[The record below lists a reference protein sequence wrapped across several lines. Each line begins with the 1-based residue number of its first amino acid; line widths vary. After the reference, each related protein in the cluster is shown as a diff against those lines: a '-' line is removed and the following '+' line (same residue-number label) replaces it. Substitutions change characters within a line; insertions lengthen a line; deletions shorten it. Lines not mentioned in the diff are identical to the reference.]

1 MECDEPPSPYPLLK
15 DISNFTTPRR
25 HPFSLAAQ
33 SPSTHFFTASKH
45 TTTSSSSSSFHR
57 RPNKSTAAKKLK
69 AFQLEQ
75 SQSSRKA
82 QIKKEHSL
90 KSLAKSLSV
99 WLNFLL
105 QNPNSCGCH
114 FSAAADAAPPTNG
127 KRDGAPG
134 TSVVAVDS
142 TWRTP
147 KRQRKTCS
155 AKELPDSSFSHLRD
169 SLKDV
174 CSFDDLKQRMK
185 VYLSLAACKEIFQE
199 MNRVTK
205 TIDEGRLN
213 MKAHCPLVT
222 DFGLKDKATRIL
234 MCYNPIWLR
243 IGLYIIFGGD
253 SLLLNGDVDSDQ
265 DVVFLRMV
273 VDKLFFSHEALAKAY
288 AYNKMVEGV
297 YRSGYY
303 ENLGNVILKRIL
315 LLVLVL
321 DKAKCKSYLP
331 LEYGIDGLDGG
342 SPLLFKPEFWIKSS
356 SQLIHEFLSSDVMHG
371 EGNLLAHLMILGYK
385 LSHQQE
391 PLVEHDFRV
400 RDLFVDLQ
408 DGLKLCRAIQLLQHN
423 SSILMNCDASSLCV
437 QKIIVPSDT
446 PKKKLANCGLAL
458 QYIRQAGGSLLD
470 EDGITIV
477 ADDIVNGDKE
487 LTLSL
492 LWNMFVH
499 LQLPLLVDKTSL
511 VGEITKIRGFGT
523 DLMNNANSSSL
534 ELLLNWVQAVC
545 DNYDCA
551 IGNFHNLVDGKA
563 IWCLLDYYF
572 QKELHNSCSLKEVDK
587 KSGKASIMSVNEY
600 SDALYNFI
608 LSQKLTTLLGNFPE
622 VLQISEL
629 LQYNGA
635 CSDRSVVILLV
646 FLASQLFVKK
656 NVDHLNFHKLL
667 GYDCQSPN
675 RRHWRILRCLSNSES
690 EQKPDASNVHG
701 NEDAARKFKAIQ
713 AWWQDMSERNG
724 INKPV
729 VSNLQRS
736 RTTECSTKIRREN
749 AARTILLHIRG
760 LVARRKFLKTVNA
773 VTLLQTVF
781 RAWLKVRQE
790 SVCMILSTVQVCDS
804 SCGTQFICFSQTFIG
819 VMFHYLLA
827 CGLSCL
833 FNHTEALKQSETYK
847 RYVILFIHRHSF
859 LRLKRSAQLIQQ
871 VVRSWLYNR
880 HGQECSTS
888 PDLMISDMVAAAITV
903 QKYVRGWMARSRYI
917 HQLDQKVTFD
927 LQTNAAIIIQLA
939 WKKFICCKSTRK
951 QHLFATKIQRNFRRW
966 LWRKSFLNQ
975 IQAVIKIQ
983 SYFRMWR
990 CINAFQ
996 HFKIE
1001 FKAAVV
1007 IQSFLR
1013 GWFARKDACGRR
1025 NHIVEIQRH
1034 CRGWLV
1040 RQDFLFQRVAVVK
1053 IQCVIRSLKC
1063 QKALDCQKDA
1073 ALEIQRF
1080 IRGHLT
1086 RNQLL
1091 GSASKSR
1098 TVIPVSCISRPFGF
1112 CSFQLELFLFSVV
1125 KLQRWWKGL
1134 LLLKLMNKSAIII
1147 QSRTRGWIARR
1158 KATIYKPHAVI
1169 QEDAALVIQRYVR
1182 GHLTRYQI
1190 LGGSSNLSEVVPAG
1204 CISRPVGCHSFQLE
1218 LFLLSVV
1225 KLQRWWKGLLLQK
1238 LMTKSAIVIQSCTRG
1253 WIARRKATVQ
1263 RRRIIFIQSHW
1274 KGYLARRESKEQLLD
1289 LRLRMQKSA
1298 RNVDDSKRLINRL
1311 LAALSELLNMKSLS
1325 NILHTCSTLDM
1336 ATEHSQKCC
1345 EELVAAGAIDTLLR
1359 LIQTVSRSIPDQE
1372 VLKHAL
1378 STLRNL
1384 ARYPHLL
1391 QVLIQSR
1398 GSVQIIVLELL
1409 RNKNEGYFVATELLK
1424 KICSTRI
1431 GVETLFKSPALL
1443 KRLHGLVEDLTRK
1456 GIFEKRNPRGAP
1468 NLVIKENR
1476 ERRLKEATEIL
1487 KLITS
1492 A

>member
-1 MECDEPPSPYPLLK
+1 MDCDEPPSPSPFPHSSSLLK

-25 HPFSLAAQ
+25 PPFSLTAQ
-33 SPSTHFFTASKH
+33 SPSTQFFTASKH
-45 TTTSSSSSSFHR
+45 ASFLR

-82 QIKKEHSL
+82 QIKKEQSL

-105 QNPNSCGCH
+105 QNPTSCGCH
-114 FSAAADAAPPTNG
+114 FSAPADAAPSPSG
-127 KRDGAPG
+127 KRDGAPP
-134 TSVVAVDS
+134 TSVAVDS

-147 KRQRKTCS
+147 KRPRKTSFAKDS
-155 AKELPDSSFSHLRD
+155 APADVPDPSFSHLRD
-169 SLKDV
+169 SLKDL
-174 CSFDDLKQRMK
+174 CSFDDLKQRMR
-185 VYLSLAACKEIFQE
+185 VYLSLAACKEIFQQ

-213 MKAHCPLVT
+213 MKAHCPVVT
-222 DFGLKDKATRIL
+222 ELGLKDKATRIL

-253 SLLLNGDVDSDQ
+253 SLVLNGDVDSDQ

-273 VDKLFFSHEALAKAY
+273 IDKLFFSHEGLAKAY

-321 DKAKCKSYLP
+321 DKAKCQSYLP

-342 SPLLFKPEFWIKSS
+342 SPLLFKPESRIKSS

-371 EGNLLAHLMILGYK
+371 EGNLLTHLVILGYK

-391 PLVEHDFRV
+391 PLVEYDFRV

-408 DGLKLCRAIQLLQHN
+408 DGLKLCRAIQLLQQN
-423 SSILMNCDASSLCV
+423 SSILM
-437 QKIIVPSDT
+437 KIVVPPDT
-446 PKKKLANCGLAL
+446 SKKKLANCALAL
-458 QYIRQAGGSLLD
+458 KYIRQAGGSLLD

-511 VGEITKIRGFGT
+511 VGEISKIRGFGT
-523 DLMNNANSSSL
+523 DLINNANSSSL
-534 ELLLNWVQAVC
+534 ELLLNWIQAVC
-545 DNYDCA
+545 DSYDCT
-551 IGNFHNLVDGKA
+551 IDDFHSLVDGKA

-572 QKELHNSCSLKEVDK
+572 QKELHNSCSLKEVNK

-675 RRHWRILRCLSNSES
+675 RRHLRMVRCLSNFES
-690 EQKPDASNVHG
+690 VQKTDAFDVHG
-701 NEDAARKFKAIQ
+701 NGDAARKFKAIQ
-713 AWWQDMSERNG
+713 AWWEDMAERNR
-724 INKPV
+724 INKPA
-729 VSNLQRS
+729 VSSLQIS
-736 RTTECSTKIRREN
+736 RTTECSTNIRREN
-749 AARTILLHIRG
+749 AARTIQLHLRG
-760 LVARRKFLKTVNA
+760 LVVRRKFLKMVNA
-773 VTLLQTVF
+773 VALLQTVF
-781 RAWLKVRQE
+781 RAWLKVKQE
-790 SVCMILSTVQVCDS
+790 PVCMILSSVRVCDS
-804 SCGTQFICFSQTFIG
+804 SCEI
-819 VMFHYLLA
+819 
-827 CGLSCL
+827 
-833 FNHTEALKQSETYK
+833 LKQSETYK
-847 RYVILFIHRHSF
+847 RYAMLFIHRHSF

-871 VVRSWLYNR
+871 AVRSWLCRR
-880 HGQECSTS
+880 HQQECSIGPTHN
-888 PDLMISDMVAAAITV
+888 LMISDMVVAAVTV
-903 QKYVRGWMARSRYI
+903 QKFVRRWMAQSRYI
-917 HQLDQKVTFD
+917 HQLEQKEKALNFSQQKVTFD
-927 LQTNAAIIIQLA
+927 LQTNAAITIQFA

-951 QHLFATKIQRNFRRW
+951 QHFFATKIQQNFHRW
-966 LWRKSFLNQ
+966 LLRKRFLNQ

-990 CINAFQ
+990 CVNAFQ

-1007 IQSFLR
+1007 IQSFFR
-1013 GWFARKDACGRR
+1013 GWFAQKDACARR
-1025 NHIVEIQRH
+1025 NHIVEIQKH

-1040 RQDFLFQRVAVVK
+1040 KRDFLFQRDAVIK

-1063 QKALDCQKDA
+1063 QKALNCQKDA

-1080 IRGHLT
+1080 IRGHLS

-1098 TVIPVSCISRPFGF
+1098 RAIPASHISRSFGL

-1125 KLQRWWKGL
+1125 KLQRWWKGF

-1147 QSRTRGWIARR
+1147 QSCIRGWIVRR
-1158 KATIYKPHAVI
+1158 KATVYRHHLVI
-1169 QEDAALVIQRYVR
+1169 QENAALVIQRYIR
-1182 GHLTRYQI
+1182 GNLTRNRI
-1190 LGGSSNLSEVVPAG
+1190 LGGTSNVSAVIPAG
-1204 CISRPVGCHSFQLE
+1204 CISRPVGCRSFRLE

-1225 KLQRWWKGLLLQK
+1225 KLQRWWKGLLLKK

-1253 WIARRKATVQ
+1253 WIARRKATIQ
-1263 RRRIIFIQSHW
+1263 RHRITVIQSHW
-1274 KGYLARRESKEQLLD
+1274 KGYLARKESKEQLLD
-1289 LRLRMQKSA
+1289 LRVRMQKSA

-1336 ATEHSQKCC
+1336 ATGHSQKCC

-1391 QVLIQSR
+1391 QVLIQTR

-1409 RNKNEGYFVATELLK
+1409 RNKNEGYFVVSELLK

-1431 GVETLFKSPALL
+1431 GVETIFKSPALL
-1443 KRLHGLVEDLTRK
+1443 KRLHGLVE
-1456 GIFEKRNPRGAP
+1456 KRDPRAP
-1468 NLVIKENR
+1468 SLAIKENRDPRTTSRVIKENR
-1476 ERRLKEATEIL
+1476 ERRSKEAAEIL
-1487 KLITS
+1487 KLLTS